1 MWLFPFLW
9 DIVMHAWHLTIF
21 QSFFF
26 VVPAVPDLASGCL
39 VPSFGG
45 LPTFPTQNLV
55 HFLNRW
61 NRGKISNMS
70 FLAQP

>member
-45 LPTFPTQNLV
+45 LPTFPTQT
-55 HFLNRW
+55 
-61 NRGKISNMS
+61 
-70 FLAQP
+70 